1 MQGFVPDPTA
11 QHTESQSLRRW
22 LLPVKKACI
31 RSCRLGDGRCRDLL
45 SLCSFTLPGRPDGQF
60 PETGTQIRHVTF
72 SSFKTTRIHFD
83 VIQRNHE
90 HQFSGT
96 IRSVQHQTR
105 SAMTPAAQPS
115 DKVQNPVSSLQPQPG
130 PTPSPPRYA
139 LDLIAVPPQRG
150 QGAAHAPRAPGHVAY
165 FRCTWCHCS
174 HKPEWEEIQMLVHGR
189 WMRASQQ
196 VPQGSQPAQAGGPC
210 SHPAVLRTLILP
222 GRRPTW
228 STRSCGAPSP
238 ALQRSPCHL
247 HGETILE
254 P

>member
-96 IRSVQHQTR
+96 IR
-105 SAMTPAAQPS
+105 
-115 DKVQNPVSSLQPQPG
+115 
-130 PTPSPPRYA
+130 
-139 LDLIAVPPQRG
+139 
-150 QGAAHAPRAPGHVAY
+150 
-165 FRCTWCHCS
+165 CTWCHCS

>member
-196 VPQGSQPAQAGGPC
+196 VPQGSQPAQ
-210 SHPAVLRTLILP
+210 

>member
-1 MQGFVPDPTA
+1 MGGFGV
-11 QHTESQSLRRW
+11 SLT
-22 LLPVKKACI
+22 
-31 RSCRLGDGRCRDLL
+31 RCRDLL